1 MREVAVPSTLEA
13 SSVAEMNEATFFPK
27 HPESIVKLP
36 AFIGLTE
43 GVQLP
48 RKRGNSVLHPWPS
61 KTSGEKTVHPFFSQ
75 EEGAVSNVML
85 GELYR
90 ETPILELACDP

>member
-1 MREVAVPSTLEA
+1 MELRGL
-13 SSVAEMNEATFFPK
+13 K
-27 HPESIVKLP
+27 
-36 AFIGLTE
+36 GLTA

-61 KTSGEKTVHPFFSQ
+61 KTSGEKIVHPFFSQ

-90 ETPILELACDP
+90 ETPFLELACDP